1 MTLPET
7 VENIL
12 QEAGL
17 QSYLDEVLAALSS
30 GTGPTTRDGMYAYRI
45 VLQSPRWQERTR
57 KNPEVPSTPWSAFT
71 GQRVALAYNLNV
83 CPPGRDVAQGTP
95 CWTVRAVGSSK
106 GQDTV
111 KQSDIL
117 GYTPD
122 VLVKDCS
129 FVLNRGL
136 LERKRAA
143 GKKDVFA
150 FVVGTAVPMSPSPR
164 GLPKTW
170 RPVGFNPLA
179 PPKGLGEDGFKII
192 TPKGR
197 IAVDSLDWF
206 FGAGRKA
213 MGSVSTVRSNGSVTV
228 SDLYEALE
236 HGPDLTDI

>member
-7 VENIL
+7 VESIL

-17 QSYLDEVLAALSS
+17 QSYLDEVLEALSS

-45 VLQSPRWQERTR
+45 VLKSPRWQERTR
-57 KNPEVPSTPWSAFT
+57 KNPTPPSTSWDSFA
-71 GQRVALAYNLNV
+71 GQRVALSYNLNV
-83 CPPGRDVAQGTP
+83 CPPGRDVEQGTP

-122 VLVKDCS
+122 VLIKDCT
-129 FVLNRGL
+129 FVINRGL

-150 FVVGTAVPMSPSPR
+150 FVVGTAVPLKPSPR

-179 PPKGLGEDGFKII
+179 PPKGLGEDGFRIV
-192 TPKGR
+192 TDRGR
-197 IAVDSLDWF
+197 VAVDSLEWF

-213 MGSVSTVRSNGSVTV
+213 MGSTSLVRSNEPVTV
-228 SDLYEALE
+228 RDLYEALDT
-236 HGPDLTDI
+236 GPDLLDV